1 MDIGVNHTF
10 MQLVIN
16 TYGSYL
22 QKNGD
27 CFKVRKDDQ
36 VFEVSVKKVSS
47 IMITTAAYITTDA
60 IKLAMDHNIDI
71 IFLDEFGD
79 PFGRVWHSKLG
90 STTLI
95 RRRQLEIAGIE
106 DGLKLAVSWVRN
118 KFDNQIELLKRL
130 RNTRTQ
136 KSAEITAYIEK
147 LENCRSS
154 LDNIS
159 GTIDDRRGTIMGI
172 EGSGGRMYFE
182 CLSFLMPDRYRFD
195 GRSRNP
201 AKDEFNAL
209 LNYSYGVL
217 YSKVEKACI
226 IAGLDPYVGIIHTD
240 HYNKK
245 SLVFDLIENF
255 RIWADET
262 VINLFAGRKVK
273 QEQFDKL
280 KNGFTLNKDG
290 KAVLI
295 ESLSKFLDESIR
307 YCGRNIKREDVMQFE
322 CHRIAN
328 SLIKDA

>member
-1 MDIGVNHTF
+1 

-27 CFKVRKDDQ
+27 CFKIKKGNE

-95 RRRQLEIAGIE
+95 RRRQLEIAGME
-106 DGLKLAVSWVRN
+106 EGLRLALSWVAR
-118 KFDNQIELLKRL
+118 KFDNQVELLKRL

-136 KSAEITAYIEK
+136 KSAEITSYIGK
-147 LENCRSS
+147 LENCRQT
-154 LDNIS
+154 LDTLT
-159 GTIDDRRGTIMGI
+159 GTIEERRGTIMGI
-172 EGSGGRMYFE
+172 EGSGGRIYFE
-182 CLSFLMPDRYRFD
+182 CLSFLMPDRYQFE

-201 AKDEFNAL
+201 ARDEFNAL
-209 LNYSYGVL
+209 LNYAYGVL
-217 YSKVEKACI
+217 YSRVEKACI

-240 HYNKK
+240 NYNKK

-262 VINLFAGRKVK
+262 VVNLFAGRKVK
-273 QEQFDKL
+273 QELFDEL
-280 KNGFTLNKDG
+280 KNGFTLNKEG
-290 KAVLI
+290 KAMLI
-295 ESLSKFLDESIR
+295 EAFTKFLDESIR
-307 YCGRNIKREDVMQFE
+307 YNGRNIKRGDVIQFE
-322 CHRIAN
+322 CHKIAN
-328 SLIKDA
+328 GLIKEAEIGK

>member
-1 MDIGVNHTF
+1 

-27 CFKVRKDDQ
+27 CFKVKKDEQ
-36 VFEVSVKKVSS
+36 VFEVSVKKVDG

-95 RRRQLEIAGIE
+95 RRRQLEISDTTEGVN
-106 DGLKLAVSWVRN
+106 LALDWVR
-118 KFDNQIELLKRL
+118 KKLDNQIDLLTRL
-130 RNTRTQ
+130 RESRTN
-136 KSAEITAYIEK
+136 KSAEITAYIDK
-147 LENCRSS
+147 LRNCRNS
-154 LDNIS
+154 LDSLIPQ
-159 GTIDDRRGTIMGI
+159 GTGNVGIEEIRGSIMGI
-172 EGSGGRMYFE
+172 EGSGGRIYFE
-182 CLSFLMPDRYRFD
+182 AISFIMPDRYKFE

-209 LNYSYGVL
+209 LNYSYGIL

-262 VINLFAGRKVK
+262 IIKIFAGREVK
-273 QEQFDKL
+273 QEHFDKL
-280 KNGFTLNKDG
+280 ENGFTLNKEG
-290 KAVLI
+290 KALLI
-295 ESLSKFLDESIR
+295 TAFNSFLDESIR
-307 YCGRNIKREDVMQFE
+307 YGGRNIKRGDIIQFE
-322 CHRIAN
+322 CHKIAN
-328 SLIKDA
+328 QLIK

>member
-1 MDIGVNHTF
+1 

-27 CFKVRKDDQ
+27 CFKVKKDDQ

-60 IKLAMDHNIDI
+60 IKLAMDNNIDI

-95 RRRQLEIAGIE
+95 RRRQLEIAETE
-106 DGLKLAVSWVRN
+106 DGLQLAISWVRN
-118 KFDNQIELLKRL
+118 KVDNQIELLKRL
-130 RNTRTQ
+130 RTTRTQ

-147 LENCRSS
+147 LDNCRSS
-154 LDNIS
+154 LDNIA
-159 GTIDDRRGTIMGI
+159 GTINDKRGTIMGI
-172 EGSGGRMYFE
+172 EGSGGRIYFE
-182 CLSFLMPDRYRFD
+182 CLSFLMPDRYRVD

-201 AKDEFNAL
+201 ARDEFNTF
-209 LNYSYGVL
+209 LNYAYGVL

-240 HYNKK
+240 NYNKK

-273 QEQFDKL
+273 QEHFDKL

-290 KAVLI
+290 KALLI
-295 ESLSKFLDESIR
+295 EDLCKFLDESIR
-307 YCGRNIKREDVMQFE
+307 YSSRNIKREDIIQFE

-328 SLIKDA
+328 GLIKDQS

>member
-1 MDIGVNHTF
+1 

-27 CFKVRKDDQ
+27 CFKVKKDDQ
-36 VFEVSVKKVSS
+36 VFEVSVKKVDG

-60 IKLAMDHNIDI
+60 IKLAVDHNIDI

-95 RRRQLEIAGIE
+95 RRRQLEIADTLAGV
-106 DGLKLAVSWVRN
+106 KLALDWVR
-118 KFDNQIELLKRL
+118 KKLDNQIELLTRL
-130 RNTRTQ
+130 RESRSN
-136 KSAEITAYIEK
+136 KSAEITAYIDK
-147 LENCRSS
+147 LRNGRNS
-154 LDNIS
+154 LDSLIPEDT
-159 GTIDDRRGTIMGI
+159 GHLGIEDVRGSIMGI
-172 EGSGGRMYFE
+172 EGSSGRIYFE
-182 CLSFLMPDRYRFD
+182 AISFVMPDRYKFE

-201 AKDEFNAL
+201 AKDEFNTL
-209 LNYSYGVL
+209 LNYGYGIL

-226 IAGLDPYVGIIHTD
+226 IAGLDPYVGVIHTD

-262 VINLFAGRKVK
+262 VIKIFAGREVK
-273 QEQFDKL
+273 QEHFDKL
-280 KNGFTLNKDG
+280 ENGFTLNKEG
-290 KAVLI
+290 KALLI
-295 ESLSKFLDESIR
+295 SAFNSFLDESVR
-307 YCGRNIKREDVMQFE
+307 YSGRNIKRGDIIQFE

-328 SLIKDA
+328 GLIK